1 MDRKKFFA
9 LISTSLLGAALLGA
23 IPLNF
28 FKSKSNS
35 KKSNSIKVKINPNAV
50 NREKSGKKN
59 G

>member
-9 LISTSLLGAALLGA
+9 LISTTLLGAALLNA
-23 IPLNF
+23 SPLNF
-28 FKSKSNS
+28 FKSKN
-35 KKSNSIKVKINPNAV
+35 NSIKVKINPDAV